1 MALVKWLSACVAGA
15 VVAVG
20 LFFGMSRLVALGNIG
35 LSDDDRGG
43 QIEFVRLKREPPE
56 VRRKEKKPERQE
68 VQSAPTT
75 PSIPTSNDQAR
86 PAPAAA
92 NMEFG
97 LPTGV
102 PKLEMQGG
110 LSAGTVQDREAV
122 PVVRVNPVYP
132 SSAASRG
139 IEGYVTVR
147 FTIAASGGVD
157 DAAVIDSSPRGVFD
171 REALKAIKRWRYDP
185 KLVDGKP
192 VARPNQKV
200 TLRFELG
207 E

>member
-1 MALVKWLSACVAGA
+1 M
-15 VVAVG
+15 
-20 LFFGMSRLVALGNIG
+20 
-35 LSDDDRGG
+35 
-43 QIEFVRLKREPPE
+43 
-56 VRRKEKKPERQE
+56 RRKEKKPERQE